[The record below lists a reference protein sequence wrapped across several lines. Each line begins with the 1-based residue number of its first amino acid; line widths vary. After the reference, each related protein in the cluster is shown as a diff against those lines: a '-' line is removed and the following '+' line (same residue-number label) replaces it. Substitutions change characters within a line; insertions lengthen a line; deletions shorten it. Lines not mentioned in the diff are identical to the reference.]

1 MIRLMLPLN
10 KKEHT
15 LLFAKSFL
23 SSFKNNLLNSI
34 DINKFNLRYDYLINN
49 EILIFTN
56 SFRMPSKKLINLIV
70 DSFTIKYISKTKVY
84 ICLFDYKTIPNSNM
98 SISLFVRFLEY
109 GNFDMLPYPWIRTA
123 WNKTLNQYKLNRE
136 VL

>member
-1 MIRLMLPLN
+1 MIRFTLPIN
-10 KKEHT
+10 KEVNIA
-15 LLFAKSFL
+15 LFSKCFL
-23 SSFKNNLLNSI
+23 SSFKTNLLNSI

-56 SFRMPSKKLINLIV
+56 SFRIPSKKLINLIV

-123 WNKTLNQYKLNRE
+123 WNKTLNQYNLNRE

>member
-1 MIRLMLPLN
+1 MN
-10 KKEHT
+10 K
-15 LLFAKSFL
+15 
-23 SSFKNNLLNSI
+23 
-34 DINKFNLRYDYLINN
+34 N
-49 EILIFTN
+49 ELIFNN
-56 SFRMPSKKLINLIV
+56 SFCMPNKKLINLIV
-70 DSFTIKYISKTKVY
+70 NSFTIKYISETKVY

-123 WNKTLNQYKLNRE
+123 WNKTLNQYNLNRE

>member
-1 MIRLMLPLN
+1 MIRLMLHLN

-49 EILIFTN
+49 GILIFTN

-123 WNKTLNQYKLNRE
+123 WNKTLNQYNLNRE

>member
-1 MIRLMLPLN
+1 MIRLTLPMN
-10 KKEHT
+10 KKGHT

-34 DINKFNLRYDYLINN
+34 NINKFNLRYNYLMNKN
-49 EILIFTN
+49 ELIFNN
-56 SFRMPSKKLINLIV
+56 SFCMPNKKLINLIV
-70 DSFTIKYISKTKVY
+70 NSFTIKYISETKVY
-84 ICLFDYKTIPNSNM
+84 ICLFDYITIPNSNM